1 MILYVKYGENHEKD
15 KKKKDLILN
24 ISNYKKVKHKIES
37 IWINSQKKIKKK
49 FMIGLNRLTFK

>member
-15 KKKKDLILN
+15 KKKKKDLILN

-49 FMIGLNRLTFK
+49 VHDRFEPFNL

>member
-15 KKKKDLILN
+15 KNKNKNKNKKDLILN

-37 IWINSQKKIKKK
+37 IWINSQKKKK
-49 FMIGLNRLTFK
+49 LSS